1 MISIVAAV
9 SRNGVIGK
17 DGGIPWDLPEDMA
30 FFKRLTM
37 GGTVI
42 MGRKTYES
50 IGHPLLGRK
59 NIIISSRKKI
69 YGDNCITAESFEEAI
84 KKSFGQDVFVCGGC
98 SVYEAALKY
107 AHRLYITEIDADF
120 SGDTFFPYF
129 DKNLY
134 ERTVLSQHRCNDDNK
149 TVAFDHVLYTRKMM
163 GLVSMSNMYDTQD
176 FIMV

>member
-59 NIIISSRKKI
+59 NIII
-69 YGDNCITAESFEEAI
+69 
-84 KKSFGQDVFVCGGC
+84 
-98 SVYEAALKY
+98 
-107 AHRLYITEIDADF
+107 
-120 SGDTFFPYF
+120 
-129 DKNLY
+129 
-134 ERTVLSQHRCNDDNK
+134 
-149 TVAFDHVLYTRKMM
+149 
-163 GLVSMSNMYDTQD
+163 
-176 FIMV
+176 